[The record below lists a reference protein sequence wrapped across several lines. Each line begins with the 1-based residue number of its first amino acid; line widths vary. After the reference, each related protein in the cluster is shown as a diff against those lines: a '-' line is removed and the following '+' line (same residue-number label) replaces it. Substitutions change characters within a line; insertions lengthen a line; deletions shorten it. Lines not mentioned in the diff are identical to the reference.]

1 MKNVLLIATLAIA
14 GSLAWAFSSNADAQT
29 CGHSCGH
36 QCAQQGPE
44 SKARGTVI
52 TLRNDNSI
60 RPGNRVKRLTVLD
73 FNATWCGPCQEFKP
87 VFKAAA
93 QKYTDV
99 NFISIDVDQMPNT
112 SDAWEISA
120 IPTVI
125 FIKPDG
131 TTERYQGTGYL
142 LPESAF
148 FQLVERFK
156 K

>member
-14 GSLAWAFSSNADAQT
+14 GALTWAFTSNADAQT
-29 CGHSCGH
+29 CGHSCGQ
-36 QCAQQGPE
+36 QCAQQGPGN
-44 SKARGTVI
+44 KARGTVI

-142 LPESAF
+142 LPESSF
-148 FQLVERFK
+148 FELVERFK